1 MQKIKERL
9 FGAVVFLALGVIFVP
24 MFFSE
29 NNKKINLTDM
39 QMKEPV
45 ASAALTPIS
54 EPENLVVLN
63 QLEKPSFDET
73 VMQAYQDTE
82 DLALNESIQELIGSE
97 DSSAQNVS
105 KATQQAIVAQKDTIL
120 PLPAVFAIDT
130 DASSAIT
137 SEMDN
142 AVQKQASLGTT
153 EKVAATQQDTNDL
166 LQQDDKSTQPALK
179 QAKNSIET
187 KTENS
192 LPAKKARITEVSAAW
207 VVQLATFKEG
217 ANADSLVKNLQKD
230 GYPAYSRHMQNSQGT
245 YTLVLV
251 GPKVAKAE
259 ADSLKV
265 ELKAK
270 YRLQGVVIQHQ
281 PISS

>member
-9 FGAVVFLALGVIFVP
+9 FGAVVFLALSVIFVP

-29 NNKKINLTDM
+29 NNKKINLTDT

-45 ASAALTPIS
+45 VNTALAPIS

-63 QLEKPSFDET
+63 QLEKPSFD
-73 VMQAYQDTE
+73 VAVQPYQDIE
-82 DLALNESIQELIGSE
+82 DLAVHESISPNADTSIQNTLELLE
-97 DSSAQNVS
+97 ANPKQVV
-105 KATQQAIVAQKDTIL
+105 QLIVAETESTPHPAMLTSDAM
-120 PLPAVFAIDT
+120 PAVAT
-130 DASSAIT
+130 TAVNDAAQSDSKNPTTLPEGAQTKPQQVLTKAKKGSITTKADSIT
-137 SEMDN
+137 SSR
-142 AVQKQASLGTT
+142 KSR
-153 EKVAATQQDTNDL
+153 VAEGA
-166 LQQDDKSTQPALK
+166 
-179 QAKNSIET
+179 
-187 KTENS
+187 
-192 LPAKKARITEVSAAW
+192 AAW

-217 ANADSLVKNLQKD
+217 ANADSLVKKLQKD
-230 GYPAYSRHMQNSQGT
+230 GYPAYSRPMQNTQGT

-251 GPKVAKAE
+251 GPKVGRAE

-265 ELKAK
+265 DLKTK

>member
-9 FGAVVFLALGVIFVP
+9 FGAVVFLALSVIFIP

-29 NNKKINLTDM
+29 NNKKINLTDI

-45 ASAALTPIS
+45 VSATLAPIS

-82 DLALNESIQELIGSE
+82 DLALHEPIQELIGFE
-97 DSSAQNVS
+97 DSSVQNVS
-105 KATQQAIVAQKDTIL
+105 KVTQQAIVAQNDAIL

-130 DASSAIT
+130 DTSSAIT
-137 SEMDN
+137 PDVDSGI
-142 AVQKQASLGTT
+142 QKQVTLSNT
-153 EKVAATQQDTNDL
+153 EKAAVNQKNTNDL
-166 LQQDDKSTQPALK
+166 FQQEDKNTLPMLK
-179 QAKNSIET
+179 QAKNRIRT
-187 KTENS
+187 KPENS
-192 LPAKKARITEVSAAW
+192 TPAKKARINDVSAAW

-217 ANADSLVKNLQKD
+217 TNADSLVKNLQKD
-230 GYPAYSRHMQNSQGT
+230 GYPAYARAMQNSQGT

-265 ELKAK
+265 ELKTK
-270 YRLQGVVIQHQ
+270 YRLQGIVIQHQ

>member
-29 NNKKINLTDM
+29 NNKKIHLTDM

-45 ASAALTPIS
+45 VSGVLTPIS
-54 EPENLVVLN
+54 EPENLVILN
-63 QLEKPSFDET
+63 QLEKPSFDGT
-73 VMQAYQDTE
+73 VMQPYQDME
-82 DLALNESIQELIGSE
+82 DLALHESPNSEDTTTQNISNESLEAS
-97 DSSAQNVS
+97 S
-105 KATQQAIVAQKDTIL
+105 KATQQMVAQNDMIF
-120 PLPAVFAIDT
+120 PLPAVFATDT
-130 DASSAIT
+130 SSAMTPDMNSDIQGNT
-137 SEMDN
+137 AQAAEN
-142 AVQKQASLGTT
+142 QKN
-153 EKVAATQQDTNDL
+153 TNDL
-166 LQQDDKSTQPALK
+166 LQQGDKSTQPVLK
-179 QAKNSIET
+179 QVKNSIKT
-187 KTENS
+187 KPESSTPS
-192 LPAKKARITEVSAAW
+192 KKARITEVSAAW

-217 ANADSLVKNLQKD
+217 TNADSLVKNLQRD
-230 GYPAYSRHMQNSQGT
+230 GYPAYSKLMQNSQGT

-265 ELKAK
+265 ELKTK